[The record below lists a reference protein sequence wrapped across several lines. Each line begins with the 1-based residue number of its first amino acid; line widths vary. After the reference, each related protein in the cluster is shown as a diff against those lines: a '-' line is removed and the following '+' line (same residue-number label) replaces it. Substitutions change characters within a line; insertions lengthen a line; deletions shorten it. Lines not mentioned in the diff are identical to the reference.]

1 MRVLR
6 FRSSAPLAALVALT
20 IAALAIPIV
29 LAQPAHAAD
38 GQVQGVV
45 TLTGGAPIPLA
56 ENESI
61 AVKACD
67 ADSTSADCPDGGHIT
82 NATTAGQWTL
92 SLPGDATYDLWVVNL
107 GNTQSL
113 GGPFEVSVP
122 EGGNATA
129 PSMEVD
135 VAILQ
140 ATVET
145 NYGTLFPA
153 GTAGVGACR
162 SEEVLGPDCASR
174 RTQHDVDGNG
184 TVALAL
190 PPDTWNFYAFSPA
203 GAELTPGSTWSRT
216 LATGDLV
223 DPPLS
228 FGIGLNQNPN
238 PPLSVSPDT
247 GLTDGPQG
255 QAVVVDGSDFA
266 PNEPVSVS
274 QCANVPPIGGY
285 VPCDDVGAAHPD
297 ADENGAFSVPLTV
310 HSLMTSN
317 GTTPEAQYDCI
328 AVGCVVVASQNGV
341 SAEHSVS
348 FFRTPGTLSGTV
360 RDTNGDPVPGV
371 SVGACVAPGVQDR
384 AVVNG
389 FASTNSARVAI
400 RFNCREATTT
410 SWQSL
415 VAVDP
420 VVVRTHRGSR
430 SRPVKR
436 RRPGLHFAFGQGL
449 GIGGRR

>member
-1 MRVLR
+1 
-6 FRSSAPLAALVALT
+6 
-20 IAALAIPIV
+20 
-29 LAQPAHAAD
+29 
-38 GQVQGVV
+38 
-45 TLTGGAPIPLA
+45 
-56 ENESI
+56 
-61 AVKACD
+61 
-67 ADSTSADCPDGGHIT
+67 
-82 NATTAGQWTL
+82 
-92 SLPGDATYDLWVVNL
+92 
-107 GNTQSL
+107 
-113 GGPFEVSVP
+113 
-122 EGGNATA
+122 
-129 PSMEVD
+129 MEVD

-162 SEEVLGPDCASR
+162 SEEVLGPDCESAHPARRRRERNSRTGPPARYLELLRLFPSR
-174 RTQHDVDGNG
+174 RG
-184 TVALAL
+184 TH
-190 PPDTWNFYAFSPA
+190 
-203 GAELTPGSTWSRT
+203 PGSTWSRT

-371 SVGACVAPGVQDR
+371 SVGACVAPGSPGPSCLQ
-384 AVVNG
+384 G
-389 FASTNSARVAI
+389 FASTNASGNYTLQVQGGTYNVAAI
-400 RFNCREATTT
+400 FGGGATAVRSPDASVTIVTGRTTT
-410 SWQSL
+410 QDFTLPLGKVSGSVVDGNGQPFPSSG
-415 VAVDP
+415 VATCPAPSVP
-420 VVVRTHRGSR
+420 SAPTFC
-430 SRPVKR
+430 
-436 RRPGLHFAFGQGL
+436 PGLQT
-449 GIGGRR
+449 RRG